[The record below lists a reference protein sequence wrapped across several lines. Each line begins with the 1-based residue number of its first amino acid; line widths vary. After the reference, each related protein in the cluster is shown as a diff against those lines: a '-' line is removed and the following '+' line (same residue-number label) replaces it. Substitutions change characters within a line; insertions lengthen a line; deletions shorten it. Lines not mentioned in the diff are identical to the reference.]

1 MTRRETIDVRQF
13 MSAVMLTAR
22 RSSRSLRAV
31 SVSASLS
38 SILRQPAA
46 LLRLLCAL
54 LVALITVT
62 HTCGTASAREAGP
75 VAIVLDVT
83 NDSGSSDDAGMT
95 VEKCHFC
102 SVVQLPAIDMDV
114 ALLRVTHLVPA
125 AVTHD
130 LLPFSPLATSPP
142 PRALT

>member
-1 MTRRETIDVRQF
+1 MLP
-13 MSAVMLTAR
+13 AMLTER

-31 SVSASLS
+31 SASASLS
-38 SILRQPAA
+38 SILVQPAA

-54 LVALITVT
+54 LVALVTVT

-83 NDSGSSDDAGMT
+83 NDGGSSDDAGMT
-95 VEKCHFC
+95 VEKCHLC
-102 SVVQLPAIDMDV
+102 SVVQLPATTMDV
-114 ALLRVTHLVPA
+114 VLLLALHQVPVA
-125 AVTHD
+125 ASRD
-130 LLPFSPLATSPP
+130 LLPFSPSATSPP

>member
-1 MTRRETIDVRQF
+1 
-13 MSAVMLTAR
+13 MLTER

-31 SVSASLS
+31 SASASLS

-54 LVALITVT
+54 LVALVTVT

-75 VAIVLDVT
+75 VAIVLDVAS
-83 NDSGSSDDAGMT
+83 DGGSSDEAGMT
-95 VEKCHFC
+95 VEKCHLC
-102 SVVQLPAIDMDV
+102 SVVQLPATTLNVVLLLAPHQVPV
-114 ALLRVTHLVPA
+114 AVSR
-125 AVTHD
+125 D
-130 LLPFSPLATSPP
+130 LLPFSPSATSPP